1 MIDTHKNVITGHKI
15 QHELHYVNKYVNN
28 PTSLQM
34 VRISLM
40 DKKLDEQNNGRNIIL
55 HNLFDVYF
63 GKLFD
68 FNINNYDLVLGFK

>member
-1 MIDTHKNVITGHKI
+1 MIDTHKNVITRYKL

-63 GKLFD
+63 GKLFN
-68 FNINNYDLVLGFK
+68 FNMLIMI